1 MVCCESADSLVKKQD
16 LIHIMILLAVATA
29 IGVYLIAT
37 TVLIAKDGV
46 LYIKQAQ
53 KFAMDPMSIVKHDF
67 PFGYP
72 FLIFAA
78 HELAAVFGGGTSI
91 DLWVHSAQGG
101 NLIFRILSLIPLYLI
116 ARMLV
121 GSRNSFWALLILFL
135 LPYPAKLGS
144 DALRDWPHIFFLA
157 AGFYTMLYGGING
170 CSWFFGIAGLSSG
183 LGYVIRPECAQLV
196 AYGLLWSGYRL
207 LRPTQTVSRAK
218 AVRAVLLLL
227 LGFLIPVAPYT
238 TAKGAVLPRK
248 VRVLMNAAASNCQHN
263 ENEEQNPP
271 PAGRLPKKYVAGPS
285 KLIVNSLYQICKD
298 IGEDLMWIFVL
309 PWLIGIFCHLR
320 TLSPNKGKFLM
331 SVFIGAN
338 AVLLLLRCTH
348 FDQAMTKR
356 YVLPLIAITIC
367 YVPTGL
373 EMLGRKI
380 AAGAK
385 NSVPSDRQWQKWFYV
400 LLIGG
405 LCFCMPKLLRPI
417 GSDKK
422 DYRKVAQWL
431 NENTANDALIAVQDG
446 RLSFYAQ
453 RKGLIYGKKIPAQA
467 GYVVEVHRDTEE
479 SLVGRQMTGAKEVL
493 SVDDHEKK
501 RGIVVFDI
509 RGRISEKV
517 SFVDYRYVKTP
528 GEGYEFSFLFKVHK
542 GFEKDFTIYLH
553 GRVTEEDVTL
563 LPQKRQR
570 HKFDNWDFYPSP
582 PTSTWPANQVIT
594 ITRTIPAKP
603 IPYKLSLGFYTPK
616 DGRHGRRINLGWVDL
631 GASRRG
637 EAR

>member
-1 MVCCESADSLVKKQD
+1 MVRCDNADSFVKKQD

-53 KFAMDPMSIVKHDF
+53 KFAVDPMSVVKHDF

-78 HELAAVFGGGTSI
+78 HELAAVFGDSASMH
-91 DLWVHSAQGG
+91 LWVHSAQGA

-121 GSRNSFWALLILFL
+121 GSRNSFWAILILVL

-157 AGFYTMLYGGING
+157 AGFCAILYGGLNG
-170 CSWFFGIAGLSSG
+170 CSWFFGIAGLSCG

-238 TAKGAVLPRK
+238 TAKGSVLPRK
-248 VRVLMNAAASNCQHN
+248 VRVLMNAAASNYQHN

-271 PAGRLPKKYVAGPS
+271 PVGPLPKKYVAGPS

-309 PWLIGIFCHLR
+309 PWLIGIFYLLR
-320 TLSPNKGKFLM
+320 TLRPNKGKFLM
-331 SVFIGAN
+331 SVFIAAN

-356 YVLPLIAITIC
+356 YVLPLIALTIC

-373 EMLGRKI
+373 EILGRKI
-380 AAGAK
+380 AARAK
-385 NSVPSDRQWQKWFYV
+385 SSVPSDRQWQKWFYV

-405 LCFCMPKLLRPI
+405 LCFCMPKLFRPI
-417 GSDKK
+417 GGDKR

-431 NENTANDALIAVQDG
+431 NENTAKDAVIAVRDG

-453 RKGLIYGKKIPAQA
+453 RKGLGYGEKMPAQA
-467 GYVVEVHRDTEE
+467 TYAVEVHRDTEE
-479 SLVGRQMTGAKEVL
+479 SLAKRRMSGAKPVF
-493 SVDDHEKK
+493 SVDDHNK
-501 RGIVVFDI
+501 RRAVVVLDL
-509 RGRISEKV
+509 RHCISETV
-517 SFVDYRYVKTP
+517 SFVDYRYLKAP
-528 GEGYEFSFLFKVHK
+528 DEGYEFSFLFKVHK
-542 GFEKDFTIYLH
+542 RFEEDFTIFLH
-553 GRVTEEDVTL
+553 GRPREEDVTL
-563 LPQKRQR
+563 LPRRRQR
-570 HKFDNWDFYPSP
+570 HKFDNWDFYPRP
-582 PTSTWPANQVIT
+582 ATSTWPANEVVT

-616 DGRHGRRINLGWVDL
+616 DRRHGRRINLGWVDL
-631 GASRRG
+631 GSSHER